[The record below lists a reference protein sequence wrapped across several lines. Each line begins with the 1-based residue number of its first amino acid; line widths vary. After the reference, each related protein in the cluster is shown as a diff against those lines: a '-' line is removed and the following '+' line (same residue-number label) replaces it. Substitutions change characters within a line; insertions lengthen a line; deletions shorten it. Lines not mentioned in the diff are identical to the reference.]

1 MCCVAQKEA
10 LLAKS
15 AKSLDSL
22 LSLER
27 LRTLTGHDE
36 SMLCAMLAMTLK
48 SNSTDLNEAA
58 ALYSRADWGELA
70 KSVHR
75 ISGAAQITGA
85 HRAENAC
92 RQLETACLK
101 SPPEVSQLVNLWS
114 ETLNAVEEINA
125 SIAAYLEQHSA
136 E

>member
-1 MCCVAQKEA
+1 M
-10 LLAKS
+10 AKS

-48 SNSTDLNEAA
+48 SNNADLHEAA
-58 ALYSRADWGELA
+58 ALYARADWGELA

-92 RQLETACLK
+92 RQLEKACLI
-101 SPPEVSQLVNLWS
+101 SPPELSRLANLWS
-114 ETLNAVEEINA
+114 EAREAVEEINA
-125 SIAAYLEQHSA
+125 SIACFLDAHPQA
-136 E
+136 

>member
-1 MCCVAQKEA
+1 MRCAAQKEA

-27 LRTLTGHDE
+27 LRSLTGHDE
-36 SMLCAMLAMTLK
+36 SLLCAMLAMTLK
-48 SNSTDLNEAA
+48 SNSTDLKEAA
-58 ALYSRADWGELA
+58 ALYARADWGELA

-92 RQLETACLK
+92 RQLETACLS
-101 SPPEVSQLVNLWS
+101 SPPELSRLANLWS
-114 ETLNAVEEINA
+114 EAHDAVEEINA
-125 SIAAYLEQHSA
+125 SIGCFLHARP
-136 E
+136 